1 MPSSTSSFERRIP
14 GGAWRGAWL
23 LALALLL
30 FGVAVTERALR
41 SRGHRPSVV
50 DDETW
55 WAVHRRQLDDSSRT
69 TVAVLGSSRMQLGF
83 DAAAFAAAAPG
94 YRAVQLAIDG
104 SSPLGT
110 LRDLAA
116 DPSFRGV
123 VLCDLA
129 EWEFGSESWSSQA
142 AYVARYHEL
151 WRAPGQLANR
161 ALAVQVQR
169 HLAVLAVGGRQ
180 FLAAALGQRRLP
192 EPSWVATAPDRT
204 RRGDYSLATPEAL
217 AKRIEKN
224 RTRLPAHGSE
234 LDRWQQQAAQ
244 LEPWVR
250 AIRSRGG
257 NVVLV
262 RMPTAGQHWERAE
275 TMFPKAR
282 YWDSLAARSGA
293 ITVHFQEVPALRD
306 LALPDEIHL
315 DQRAAATFT
324 AGLIAAVQARGALLP
339 P

>member
-1 MPSSTSSFERRIP
+1 MP

-23 LALALLL
+23 VALVITLV
-30 FGVAVTERALR
+30 GVAATERALR
-41 SRGHRPSVV
+41 ASGHRPSVV

-55 WAVHRRQLDDSSRT
+55 WAVHRRRVDDGT
-69 TVAVLGSSRMQLGF
+69 ATAVAVLGSSRMQLGF

-123 VLCDLA
+123 VLCDIA
-129 EWEFGSESWSSQA
+129 EWELGSESWNSQA
-142 AYVARYHEL
+142 SYVARYHEL

-169 HLAVLAVGGRQ
+169 YLAVLAVGGRQ

-204 RRGDYSLATPEAL
+204 RRGDYSLASSKAL

-224 RTRLPAHGSE
+224 RARLPDDAIA
-234 LDRWQQQAAQ
+234 LDSWRQQAAQ

-250 AIRSRGG
+250 AIGARGG
-257 NVVLV
+257 RVVLV
-262 RMPTAGQHWERAE
+262 RMPTAGQHWVRSSA
-275 TMFPKAR
+275 TFPKTD
-282 YWDSLAARSGA
+282 YWDSLAALSGA
-293 ITVHFQEVPALRD
+293 VTVHFQDIPALRD

-315 DQRAAATFT
+315 DQRAAVTFT
-324 AGLIAAVQARGALLP
+324 AGLVAAVQARGVLLP